1 MAIKLGYL
9 LPTREKIMENRP
21 AVAPLIELARRA
33 EATGL
38 DCVWV
43 GDSLLAKPRHEPLT
57 LLAAIAAHTQTIAL
71 GTAVL
76 LAVLRN
82 PVLLA
87 HQIATLDQISSG
99 RLILGVGT
107 GADLPS
113 IRAEFA
119 AVGVPFDKRGS
130 RLLET
135 MELCR
140 ALWAGEPVDWSGTWS
155 LQDAVIGPTPFTR
168 RGPPVWAG
176 GNVDAVLR
184 RTGRHFDGWF
194 PSAPSQAASWA
205 ERWSRVRES
214 AELAGRDPNELTG
227 ALYLTLS
234 VDDDA
239 SKANERLDGYL
250 QRYYNRD
257 PQLVRAE
264 QACYAGSLEGA
275 AEWLKSYVDAGA
287 TEFALRVPGEHERNI
302 DRVAS
307 LRDTIEAM
315 I

>member
-1 MAIKLGYL
+1 MTVEFGYL
-9 LPTREKIMENRP
+9 LPTRERIMEGKP
-21 AVAPLIELARRA
+21 LVAPLVELAERA
-33 EATGL
+33 ESLAL
-38 DCVWV
+38 DSVWV

-57 LLAAIAAHTQTIAL
+57 LLAAIAGRTRKIRL

-87 HQIATLDQISSG
+87 HQLATLDQACAG

-119 AVGVPFDKRGS
+119 AAGVPFEKRGS

-135 MELCR
+135 MQLCR
-140 ALWAGEPVDWSGTWS
+140 ALWTGQPVDWDGLWT
-155 LQDAVIGPTPFTR
+155 LRDAVIGPTPFTPG
-168 RGPPVWAG
+168 GPPIWAG
-176 GNVDAVLR
+176 GNVDAVLE

-194 PSAPSQAASWA
+194 PSAPSDATLWG
-205 ERWSRVRES
+205 ERWSRVR
-214 AELAGRDPNELTG
+214 AHATDAGRDPGALAG

-239 SKANERLDGYL
+239 SKANERLDDYL
-250 QRYYNRD
+250 QRYYNRE
-257 PQLVRAE
+257 PHVIRAE
-264 QACYAGSLEGA
+264 QACYAGSLKGA
-275 AEWLKSYVDAGA
+275 ADWLRGYVDAGA
-287 TEFALRVPGEHERNI
+287 TCFALRFPGDHERNM
-302 DRVAS
+302 DRVGS
-307 LRDTIEAM
+307 LRELVVT
-315 I
+315 